1 MGTRSLTF
9 VYEGE
14 ETIINMYRQYD
25 GYPSGHGL
33 ELAEF
38 LSQFTMVNGLGINE
52 TRKVANGMGCLAA
65 QLVHNFKGSVGG
77 EENTAMKGRSPN
89 LAGGF
94 YLYPTSAVDCGQDYE
109 YHVYEGQDSEGERE
123 IRVRV
128 TDRGCNMFGLT
139 MSDINEALFDGSAVE
154 FLDYCTEKAVA

>member
-9 VYEGE
+9 VYDDQEP
-14 ETIINMYRQYD
+14 IINMYRQYD
-25 GYPSGHGL
+25 GYPTGHGA

-38 LSQFTMVNGLGINE
+38 LAPFDMVNGIPVGKVTE
-52 TRKVANGMGCLAA
+52 RKMANGMGCLAA

-77 EENTAMKGRSPN
+77 EESLSMKGQSPN

-109 YHVYEGQDSEGERE
+109 YHIYNKDKEL
-123 IRVRV
+123 RVAI
-128 TDRGCNMFGLT
+128 TNRGCNFFGLT
-139 MSDINEALFDGSAVE
+139 QSDTNENIFDGNLAE
-154 FLDYCTEKAVA
+154 FTEFCAEKETA

>member
-9 VYEGE
+9 VYDEQDV
-14 ETIINMYRQYD
+14 IINMYRQYD

-38 LSQFTMVNGLGINE
+38 LAQFTMVNGLGVKE

-65 QLVHNFKGSVGG
+65 QLVSNFKVG
-77 EENTAMKGRSPN
+77 E
-89 LAGGF
+89 AGQF
-94 YLYPTSAVDCGQDYE
+94 YLYPATATDCGQDYE
-109 YHVYEGQDSEGERE
+109 YHVYKDAQGL
-123 IRVRV
+123 RVRI

-139 MSDINEALFDGSAVE
+139 MSDKNEAIFDGTVME
-154 FLDYCTEKAVA
+154 FFDFCTEKETA